1 MSSDLDVRTHF
12 FSQHQLNLRMLQICV
27 GRWNYVKRSQTPKP
41 CANHLC
47 NGRDDLPAASGL
59 QTLERL
65 AHRRNLSFNENIAIM
80 CH

>member
-1 MSSDLDVRTHF
+1 
-12 FSQHQLNLRMLQICV
+12 
-27 GRWNYVKRSQTPKP
+27 
-41 CANHLC
+41 LC